1 MKKTLLQHTKAFHPI
16 SVLKLNHKTNDF
28 QAKLILNTTRKINI
42 SVWPQISTKSS
53 KSVGSELV
61 H

>member
-28 QAKLILNTTRKINI
+28 QAKLILNTRIMNI
-42 SVWPQISTKSS
+42 SIWPQMSTKSL